1 MSLILPKQ
9 FEELNAFTEKWAKG
23 TENDRQKARIT
34 STSEELKA
42 FYDAIMPRMKE
53 ILEFLDTYEYGKLPE
68 EHQPLYWLA
77 MSLAEVAPHVE
88 LYDCDPGVPFAF
100 EEARFVAEHGSQANV

>member
-1 MSLILPKQ
+1 MSVIMPSK
-9 FEELNAFTEKWAKG
+9 FEELGEFIEKWAKA
-23 TENDRQKARIT
+23 TENERQQARVT
-34 STSEELKA
+34 STAEELKA
-42 FYDAIMPRMKE
+42 FYDVIMPRMNE

-100 EEARFVAEHGSQANV
+100 EEARFVAEHGSQMNV